1 LGSELDFDWDTANLA
16 HIARHQISAEEA
28 EEVIRN
34 EPLDIEAETLKG
46 EDRMTSVGRTNGG
59 RFLVVVTTL
68 RETRLRVV
76 TAFAAPPRLIGLY
89 FAHKGR

>member
-34 EPLDIEAETLKG
+34 EPLDIEAETLRG
-46 EDRMTSVGRTNGG
+46 ENRMTSVGRIRTGAD
-59 RFLVVVTTL
+59 FLSW
-68 RETRLRVV
+68 
-76 TAFAAPPRLIGLY
+76 
-89 FAHKGR
+89 